1 MIAERHHFYFFGNKE
16 ISSLYVALGL
26 ISFGE
31 GLISIFVPIY
41 FWEIGMPLWQILFF
55 YFLNSVYFVCLSF
68 LLVPLLR
75 RMSDKIMMFMSIP
88 FVIAYFFGLGF
99 IADIPILFFLL
110 PLCLSLSML
119 LFNVGYHID
128 FSSVSDDDHVGREVG
143 MRYAVS
149 SLMQMAAPFLGGVI
163 ITLFGFEN
171 AFLASIS
178 VLLLAIVPLFIFPKR
193 KTASGIS
200 AKSIIRFLAHK
211 QLYPFTLSGIG
222 FATQKEV
229 LRVVW
234 PLFIFFSI
242 GTIERFGAVV
252 SLGLMAGVFVT
263 LFTGF
268 FSDKGR
274 RRKVLSWAT
283 GIYSLIWIVRPFFSG
298 SFAVV
303 GSHVA
308 GNVAD
313 SSLMV
318 AWSAQ
323 YYKLARAMGDA
334 SSFILSREIL
344 YHLSRIVFF
353 PCLIA
358 SAYMFSQHI
367 FFTISFFSAGILSLL
382 FLFANKLSTRSVRV

>member
-1 MIAERHHFYFFGNKE
+1 MTIEGHHFYFFGNKE
-16 ISSLYVALGL
+16 ISSLYIALGL
-26 ISFGE
+26 VSFGE

-41 FWEIGMPLWQILFF
+41 FWGLGMPFWKILFF
-55 YFLNSVYFVCLSF
+55 YFLNSFYFVCFSF
-68 LLVPLLR
+68 LLIPLLR
-75 RMSDKIMMFMSIP
+75 RMSDKIMMLMSIP
-88 FVIAYFFGLGF
+88 FIIAYFFGLGF
-99 IADIPILFFLL
+99 VAEIPILFFLL

-143 MRYAVS
+143 MRYAVA
-149 SLMQMAAPFLGGVI
+149 SLMQMTAPFLGGVV

-171 AFLASIS
+171 VFLAGIG
-178 VLLLAIVPLFIFPKR
+178 VLLLAVIPLFVFPKR

-200 AKSIIRFLAHK
+200 AKSITRFLAHK

-242 GTIERFGAVV
+242 GTIERFGAVA
-252 SLGLMAGVFVT
+252 SFGLAAGVLVT

-268 FSDKGR
+268 LSDQGR
-274 RRKVLSWAT
+274 RRKVLSWSA
-283 GIYSLIWIVRPFFSG
+283 GIFSAIWFLRPFFPN
-298 SFAVV
+298 SFVVV
-303 GSHVA
+303 GSHMA
-308 GNVAD
+308 GNIAD

-353 PCLIA
+353 PFLMA
-358 SAYMFSQHI
+358 SAYMFSQHV